1 MSRNDLI
8 DRVIYSHYLEQL
20 YSTALGRVD
29 KLISI
34 LIFIFGSAIVLQAN
48 TFVFGVLI
56 AALTAIQSTCQFGK
70 KSGEAKRKAFD
81 YQKLFT
87 IESKYDDS
95 DLVDRILEIEASDS
109 TPWSSLSPIATL
121 KAQIK
126 MGVDEQHLEKL
137 TTKSKLLRLLCG

>member
-70 KSGEAKRKAFD
+70 K
-81 YQKLFT
+81 
-87 IESKYDDS
+87 I
-95 DLVDRILEIEASDS
+95 
-109 TPWSSLSPIATL
+109 W
-121 KAQIK
+121 
-126 MGVDEQHLEKL
+126 
-137 TTKSKLLRLLCG
+137 